1 MNYEDLLNV
10 VADDATG
17 RTLPPPSEI
26 RRAGDTLRARSRM
39 RWAAAAAA
47 GAAVLAL
54 AGMTVVVHDDDHAQP
69 RPVKQPSP
77 RVTLFDQQGDLSY
90 VDDRGTRQT
99 LTIKGA
105 DRFAVSPDGRR
116 VAYTTSG
123 TAAVDR
129 QLWTVDADGTRA
141 RRLPKPCSGCQ
152 PGYGVA
158 WSHDGSRLAYVVWTP
173 GRAPAQIRIRSLGD
187 GHEAVIRMPPGM
199 EPRGPSF
206 SPDDRTL
213 AFVADRWSHQ
223 YVASLEPA
231 RGVSSLTRLSSFY
244 TQVQLP
250 SWSEDGQTVYFT
262 AITAGDDIN
271 DAVTTS
277 DLYATRG
284 EGVDERLTHAH
295 FGERYFGAT
304 EEDGRFVVSR
314 ATGHGPWVLGTLS
327 ADGQTFTPMKDAD
340 GRRILGTE
348 AKVQP

>member
-10 VADDATG
+10 VADDAAG
-17 RTLPPPSEI
+17 RTLLPPSEI

-47 GAAVLAL
+47 SAAVLAL
-54 AGMTVVVHDDDHAQP
+54 AGMTVVVHDDDQAQP
-69 RPVKQPSP
+69 RPAKQPSP
-77 RVTLFDQQGDLSY
+77 RLTLFDQQGDLSY
-90 VDDRGTRQT
+90 VDDHGTRQT

-105 DRFAVSPDGRR
+105 DRFAVSPDGGR

-123 TAAVDR
+123 SAAVDR
-129 QLWTVDADGTRA
+129 QLWTADADGTGA
-141 RRLPKPCSGCQ
+141 RRLPRPCPGCQ

-158 WSHDGSRLAYVVWTP
+158 WSHDGLRIAYVVWTP
-173 GRAPAQIRIRSLGD
+173 GRAPAQIRVRTLDD
-187 GHEAVIRMPPGM
+187 GREAVIRMPPGM

-206 SPDDRTL
+206 SPDDRSL
-213 AFVADRWSHQ
+213 AFVAALRSRQ

-231 RGVSSLTRLSSFY
+231 RGASSLTRLSSSY
-244 TQVQLP
+244 AQVQLP

-262 AITAGDDIN
+262 AISAGDNIN

-284 EGVDERLTHAH
+284 EGTDLRVTHAQV
-295 FGERYFGAT
+295 GERYFGAT
-304 EEDGRFVVSR
+304 EQDGRFVVSR
-314 ATGHGPWVLGTLS
+314 AQGHGPWVVGTLS
-327 ADGQTFTPMKDAD
+327 ADGQTFTPLKDAD